1 MDTSDTSIKHKVALV
16 TGGSRGIGRAI
27 VERLAKDGAKVAFT
41 YVANEG
47 AARDVAEGIAREGGE
62 ALAIRADMKDLAQ
75 VRSMFDEV
83 TQRFGR
89 LDVLVNN
96 AAGTNVFKPTA
107 LLSVEEYDSMFLITR
122 GVYFSLQEAAKRIAD
137 GGRII
142 NVSTGGTAM
151 PMAGGG
157 AYIGS
162 KGAIEHFSM
171 ALAKELGAR
180 QVTVNTVR
188 PGVTETD
195 GLVLDAGSI
204 AHLIQQTPMGRLGK
218 PADIAAAV
226 ALLASDDAHWI
237 TGQNVAASGGI
248 V

>member
-1 MDTSDTSIKHKVALV
+1 MATSIKNKVALV

-27 VERLAKDGAKVAFT
+27 VERLAQEGIRVAFT
-41 YVANEG
+41 YVANED
-47 AARDVAEGIAREGGE
+47 AAREVTEGVSRQGGE
-62 ALAIRADMKDLAQ
+62 ASAIRADMRDLAQ
-75 VRSMFDEV
+75 VRGMFDEV
-83 TQRFGR
+83 TSRFGR
-89 LDVLVNN
+89 LDILVNN
-96 AAGTNVFKPTA
+96 AAGVNVFKPTA
-107 LLSVEEYDSMFLITR
+107 ALSVEEYDSMFLITR
-122 GVYFSLQEAAKRIAD
+122 GVYFSLQEAAKRIAE
-137 GGRII
+137 GGRIV

-151 PMAGGG
+151 PMAAGG

-171 ALAKELGAR
+171 ALAKELGPR

-195 GLVLDAGSI
+195 GLVLDAGSL
-204 AHLIQQTPMGRLGK
+204 AHLVQQTPMGRLGK

-226 ALLASDDAHWI
+226 ALLVSDDARWI
-237 TGQNVAASGGI
+237 TGQNIAASGGI

>member
-1 MDTSDTSIKHKVALV
+1 MGTSIKSRVALV

-27 VERLAKDGAKVAFT
+27 VERLAREGARVAFT
-41 YVANEG
+41 YVANKAAADEVVAG
-47 AARDVAEGIAREGGE
+47 VARDGGE
-62 ALAIRADMKDLAQ
+62 AFAIRADMRDLDE
-75 VRSMFDEV
+75 VRAMFDAV
-83 TQRFGR
+83 TTPFGR
-89 LDVLVNN
+89 LDILVNN

-122 GVYFSLQEAAKRIAD
+122 GVYFALQEAAKRIAD
-137 GGRII
+137 GGRIV

-151 PMAGGG
+151 PMAAGG
-157 AYIGS
+157 AYIAS

-171 ALAKELGAR
+171 ALAKELGSR

-195 GLVLDAGSI
+195 GLVLDAASI
-204 AHLIQQTPMGRLGK
+204 AHLVHQTPMGRLGK

-226 ALLASDDAHWI
+226 ALLVSDDAHWI
-237 TGQNVAASGGI
+237 TGQNIAASGGI

>member
-1 MDTSDTSIKHKVALV
+1 MGTSIKNKVALV

-27 VERLAKDGAKVAFT
+27 VERLAREGARVAFT
-41 YVANEG
+41 YVANEAAADEVVAG
-47 AARDVAEGIAREGGE
+47 VARDGGE
-62 ALAIRADMKDLAQ
+62 ALAIRADMRDLAQ
-75 VRSMFDEV
+75 VRAMFDAV
-83 TQRFGR
+83 TKRFGG
-89 LDVLVNN
+89 LDILVNN

-107 LLSVEEYDSMFLITR
+107 FLSVEEYDSMFLITR
-122 GVYFSLQEAAKRIAD
+122 GVYFALQEAAKRIAD
-137 GGRII
+137 GGRIV

-151 PMAGGG
+151 PMAAGG

-171 ALAKELGAR
+171 ALAKELGSR

-195 GLVLDAGSI
+195 GLVLDAASI
-204 AHLIQQTPMGRLGK
+204 AHLVHQTPMGRLGK

-226 ALLASDDAHWI
+226 ALLVGDDAHWI
-237 TGQNVAASGGI
+237 TGQNIAASGGI

>member
-1 MDTSDTSIKHKVALV
+1 MGTTLKNKVALV

-27 VERLAKDGAKVAFT
+27 VERLAADGAKVAFT

-47 AARDVAEGIAREGGE
+47 AARQVAEGVARAGGE
-62 ALAIRADMKDLAQ
+62 AFAIRADMKELAQ
-75 VRSMFDEV
+75 VGTMFEEA
-83 TQRFGR
+83 TKRFGK
-89 LDVLVNN
+89 LDILINN

-107 LLSVEEYDSMFLITR
+107 MLSVEEYDSMFLITR
-122 GVYFSLQEAAKRIAD
+122 GVYFALQEAAKRIAD

-142 NVSTGGTAM
+142 SISTGGTAM
-151 PMAGGG
+151 PMAAGG

-195 GLVLDAGSI
+195 GLVMDAGSV
-204 AHLIQQTPMGRLGK
+204 AHLVQQTPMGRLGT

-226 ALLASDDAHWI
+226 ALVASDDAHWI
-237 TGQNVAASGGI
+237 TGQNIAASGGI

>member
-1 MDTSDTSIKHKVALV
+1 MGTTLKNKVALV

-27 VERLAKDGAKVAFT
+27 VERLAADGAKVAFT
-41 YVANEG
+41 FVANDG
-47 AARDVAEGIAREGGE
+47 AAREVAAGVAGAGGE
-62 ALAIRADMKDLAQ
+62 AFAIRADMKDLAQ
-75 VRSMFDEV
+75 VRTMFDQV
-83 TQRFGR
+83 TERFGK
-89 LDVLVNN
+89 LDILVNN

-137 GGRII
+137 GGRIVNI
-142 NVSTGGTAM
+142 STGGTAM
-151 PMAGGG
+151 SMAAGG

-162 KGAIEHFSM
+162 KGAIEYFSM
-171 ALAKELGAR
+171 ALAKELGSR

-195 GLVLDAGSI
+195 GLVLDAGSV
-204 AHLIQQTPMGRLGK
+204 AHLVAQTQMGRLGK

-226 ALLASDDAHWI
+226 ALLASDQAHWI
-237 TGQNVAASGGI
+237 TGQNIAASGGI

>member
-1 MDTSDTSIKHKVALV
+1 MGTSIKNKVALV

-27 VERLAKDGAKVAFT
+27 VERLAKEGAKVAFT
-41 YVANEG
+41 YVASEG
-47 AARDVAEGIAREGGE
+47 AARAVAEGIEGGGGE
-62 ALAIRADMKDLAQ
+62 ALAIRADMRDLEQ
-75 VRSMFDEV
+75 VRGMFDEV
-83 TQRFGR
+83 MKRFGK
-89 LDVLVNN
+89 LDILVNN

-107 LLSVEEYDSMFLITR
+107 FLSVEEYDSMFLITR
-122 GVYFSLQEAAKRIAD
+122 GVYFSLQEAARRLAE
-137 GGRII
+137 GGRVI

-151 PMAGGG
+151 PMAAGG

-171 ALAKELGAR
+171 ALAKELGPR
-180 QVTVNTVR
+180 QITVNTVR

-204 AHLIQQTPMGRLGK
+204 AHLVQQTPMGRLGQ
-218 PADIAAAV
+218 PDDIAAAV
-226 ALLASDDAHWI
+226 ALLASDDARWI
-237 TGQNVAASGGI
+237 TGQNIAASGGI